1 MMREWMKRLIA
12 IALCVTLVASL
23 AACGNNS
30 NKNPT
35 NNTNSNSNGDE
46 TDDSSASSGILDDDE
61 AIYMDVLGDFY
72 EIYQQALEAETLSE
86 RHALMAIA
94 EAKFLESGVG
104 TPLYTAGGCYA
115 MSRLAYRTGGY
126 ISWMGDRTNYDQMLL
141 TNEII
146 VTEDYEHL
154 RDMWYELAGTGT
166 YSDSA
171 KAYLEEKGYTFTDT
185 YSGTFERVGTTW
197 DFLSSGDILDNES
210 FIDYLYKYN
219 SESELVPHLATS
231 YEVSDDGLTYTF
243 HIREGVIWTDSQGRK
258 VADLVADDWVAGA
271 QHLADT
277 GASSIENLNGRIVG
291 ITEYLSGETTD
302 FSTVGIKALD
312 DHTLQYTLTEEC
324 PYFMTMVADTAFTPM
339 SRSYYVSQGG
349 VFGIA
354 EFDANSTASTYV
366 YGVDQDHIAYCG
378 PYLCTNVT
386 DKNSVTY
393 VANPDYWNAENV
405 AIQNV
410 NLSYDDGSDV
420 TREYNNF
427 FNGIGSTMVLDTAQL
442 EMAKKD
448 GSYDE
453 YVYVADNVMNIF
465 MMWFNLHRQTYAN
478 VADGAAASQKTEEQK
493 EASSAALQNQ
503 HFRIALAR
511 SIDRAT
517 YISQSLGE
525 DLKYVCLRNS
535 FVPGTFVS
543 LEEEVTVDINGTA
556 TTFPAGTF
564 YGEIVQAQID
574 ADGLDV
580 MVWNAET
587 MSSDGYDGWYD
598 PEAAAAELA
607 LAVEELAA
615 MGYEITA
622 ENPIVIDYPYS
633 AYNEIASNQAFVLK
647 TSIEEALGGLV
658 QIALVECNDGTEN
671 LNTWFNTQSGAEYNY
686 DMGGMGG
693 IGGDFG
699 DPETYLDGLLPY
711 GDGYAIRRMGLW

>member
-61 AIYMDVLGDFY
+61 AIYMDALGNFY

-185 YSGTFERVGTTW
+185 YSGTLERVGTTW
-197 DFLSSGDILDNES
+197 DFLSSGDILVNES
-210 FIDYLYKYN
+210 FIDCLYKYK
-219 SESELVPHLATS
+219 SECELVPHLATS

-291 ITEYLSGETTD
+291 I
-302 FSTVGIKALD
+302 
-312 DHTLQYTLTEEC
+312 
-324 PYFMTMVADTAFTPM
+324 
-339 SRSYYVSQGG
+339 
-349 VFGIA
+349 A
-354 EFDANSTASTYV
+354 E
-366 YGVDQDHIAYCG
+366 
-378 PYLCTNVT
+378 
-386 DKNSVTY
+386 
-393 VANPDYWNAENV
+393 
-405 AIQNV
+405 
-410 NLSYDDGSDV
+410 
-420 TREYNNF
+420 
-427 FNGIGSTMVLDTAQL
+427 
-442 EMAKKD
+442 
-448 GSYDE
+448 
-453 YVYVADNVMNIF
+453 
-465 MMWFNLHRQTYAN
+465 
-478 VADGAAASQKTEEQK
+478 
-493 EASSAALQNQ
+493 
-503 HFRIALAR
+503 
-511 SIDRAT
+511 
-517 YISQSLGE
+517 
-525 DLKYVCLRNS
+525 
-535 FVPGTFVS
+535 
-543 LEEEVTVDINGTA
+543 
-556 TTFPAGTF
+556 
-564 YGEIVQAQID
+564 
-574 ADGLDV
+574 
-580 MVWNAET
+580 
-587 MSSDGYDGWYD
+587 
-598 PEAAAAELA
+598 
-607 LAVEELAA
+607 
-615 MGYEITA
+615 
-622 ENPIVIDYPYS
+622 
-633 AYNEIASNQAFVLK
+633 
-647 TSIEEALGGLV
+647 
-658 QIALVECNDGTEN
+658 
-671 LNTWFNTQSGAEYNY
+671 
-686 DMGGMGG
+686 
-693 IGGDFG
+693 
-699 DPETYLDGLLPY
+699 
-711 GDGYAIRRMGLW
+711 